1 MDIGDFT
8 LQNFLFKQKIRRK
21 LLIEMNIRMQTLEF
35 NILNLRLFNETV
47 AERMD
52 KFEEKIEILGNLVQ
66 NLSSSTM
73 TNVFSLKEN
82 NQKELSIDKSNDE
95 TNRRRIFELE
105 AAANDL
111 DMKVNDLAEKVKIDL

>member
-1 MDIGDFT
+1 
-8 LQNFLFKQKIRRK
+8 
-21 LLIEMNIRMQTLEF
+21 MNIRMQTLEL

-95 TNRRRIFELE
+95 KNRRRIFELE
-105 AAANDL
+105 AAVNDL

>member
-1 MDIGDFT
+1 
-8 LQNFLFKQKIRRK
+8 
-21 LLIEMNIRMQTLEF
+21 MNIRMQTLEL

-105 AAANDL
+105 AAVNDL
-111 DMKVNDLAEKVKIDL
+111 DMKVNDLAEKVKIGL